1 MTAAQF
7 RPPPP
12 PPPKKLTSCHAA
24 ILAIM
29 TTWALAGRDCRTVN
43 VIVCHWLCPIV
54 SGKCSVG
61 LKVVGRHRF
70 IENKSTIHP
79 IDAKHVRAKH
89 VRAKHVLYAPNM
101 YHPPCRRKCK
111 RPLDFWT
118 GGR

>member
-70 IENKSTIHP
+70 IES
-79 IDAKHVRAKH
+79 VSEESS
-89 VRAKHVLYAPNM
+89 
-101 YHPPCRRKCK
+101 
-111 RPLDFWT
+111 DFDGWVQT
-118 GGR
+118 SAHAAAEG

>member
-7 RPPPP
+7 RPPPPP

-61 LKVVGRHRF
+61 LKVVGRHPF
-70 IENKSTIHP
+70 IENKSTNKSTIHP
-79 IDAKHVRAKH
+79 IDAKHVPKH
-89 VRAKHVLYAPNM
+89 VAQTCTI
-101 YHPPCRRKCK
+101 HPV
-111 RPLDFWT
+111 D
-118 GGR
+118 GNASGR